1 MVEVIGNDV
10 AVVDSSSN
18 LRLFVTL
25 SMLGVIVMDAVTI
38 DSVIDATSSDT
49 VFVVVVVVCLKS
61 FVLDIRLISMSIVS
75 VALDVLSNI
84 VFVMSFVLVLLGFS
98 APGKCSNG

>member
-49 VFVVVVVVCLKS
+49 VVVVVVCLKS

>member
-10 AVVDSSSN
+10 TVVESSSN
-18 LRLFVTL
+18 LRIFVTL
-25 SMLGVIVMDAVTI
+25 SMLAVIVVDADTI

-49 VFVVVVVVCLKS
+49 VVVCLKS

-75 VALDVLSNI
+75 VALDVLSSV

-98 APGKCSNG
+98 APESVQNGK